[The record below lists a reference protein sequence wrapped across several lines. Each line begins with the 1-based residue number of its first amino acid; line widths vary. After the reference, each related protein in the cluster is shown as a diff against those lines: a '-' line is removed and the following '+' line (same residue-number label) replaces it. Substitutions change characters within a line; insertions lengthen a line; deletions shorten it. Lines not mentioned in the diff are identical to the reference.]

1 MCLSF
6 FHKMKLLAKSFA
18 ALAAGIFLFSCK
30 PTDLIRSGELPPIWP
45 DYVNVTIPANIA
57 PLNFGPT
64 DSLKVKGMRVEKP
77 RNICSG
83 HRHVLNMTIP
93 GLSTLR
99 RITIWVISTG

>member
-64 DSLKVKGMRVEKP
+64 DSLKVKGMREKQ
-77 RNICSG
+77 RNRSQIPSKEMAPCPWDG
-83 HRHVLNMTIP
+83 HRGDYP
-93 GLSTLR
+93 FYR
-99 RITIWVISTG
+99 